1 VYQKYDFLNFN
12 YFILFKLFS
21 FSPLNL
27 MSSEESLLTSDG
39 QALQPRPGLENLSL
53 LVVDG
58 FGFRMTVSNQTFRGL
73 GDLADSVLLRGHVLL
88 ELVELP
94 LEDLDVLEVMAEL
107 LRRDEGLLVVDP
119 EQNLIALTKELN
131 QNLVKEIKTKLK

>member
-1 VYQKYDFLNFN
+1 M
-12 YFILFKLFS
+12 

-27 MSSEESLLTSDG
+27 VSSEESLLTSDG
-39 QALQPRPGLENLSL
+39 QALQPRPGLENLPL

-58 FGFRMTVSNQTFRGL
+58 LRFRMTVSNQTFGGL

-94 LEDLDVLEVMAEL
+94 LENLDVLEVMAKL

-119 EQNLIALTKELN
+119 EQNLVALTKELN
-131 QNLVKEIKTKLK
+131 QNLATEKNNQN

>member
-1 VYQKYDFLNFN
+1 M
-12 YFILFKLFS
+12 

-27 MSSEESLLTSDG
+27 VSSEESLLTSDG
-39 QALQPRPGLENLSL
+39 QALQPRPGLENLPL

-58 FGFRMTVSNQTFRGL
+58 LRFRMTVSNQTFGGL

-94 LEDLDVLEVMAEL
+94 LEDLDMLEIVAKL

-119 EQNLIALTKELN
+119 EQNLVALTKELN
-131 QNLVKEIKTKLK
+131 QNLATEKNNQN

>member
-1 VYQKYDFLNFN
+1 V
-12 YFILFKLFS
+12 
-21 FSPLNL
+21 
-27 MSSEESLLTSDG
+27 SSEESLLTSDG

-58 FGFRMTVSNQTFRGL
+58 LGLRMTVSNQTFGGL
-73 GDLADSVLLRGHVLL
+73 GDLADSVLLRRHVLL

-94 LEDLDVLEVMAEL
+94 LEDLDMLEVMAKL

-119 EQNLIALTKELN
+119 EQNLVALTKELN
-131 QNLVKEIKTKLK
+131 QNLVKEIK